1 MKTVLYECRSQV
13 VASGTGIATYAHT
26 LAQVAREIGYR
37 AEALADVLT
46 PIDGA
51 DPLLAEILMSNAEV
65 LANRRTPGRILREL
79 LDEVVGAPFGVRPVS
94 LKRTGIVVAN
104 GSDPFAGFST
114 IHAVRRLF
122 NVAHAHFLRY
132 RRALRVTLENAPS
145 LFHATH
151 PTPIRVNGCPN
162 LYTVHDIVPMRL
174 PYATLDNKRNFMR
187 IVSHLAATADHIVTV
202 SEYSRKELLQFFKM
216 DEGRITN
223 TYQGITFPPES
234 LARSDDEVAD
244 EVDTLFQVAKGE
256 YFLFYGALEP
266 KKNVSRLIDAYA
278 ASRTQRPLLIAGGLG
293 WQYASDLEKIE
304 DERFRVWRID
314 GNTITMERR
323 VRRLPY
329 VPRDQLISLIRG
341 ARAVLF
347 PSIYEGF
354 GLPVLEAMQLGTP
367 VMTSNVASLPEVAGD
382 AALLVDPYDV
392 ADMARAIRTL
402 DKDEALCR
410 ELACRGL
417 RRAELF
423 SPAQYATRI
432 AELYR
437 RLV

>member
-1 MKTVLYECRSQV
+1 MKTVLYECRSHV
-13 VASGTGIATYAHT
+13 LASGTGIATYAQM
-26 LAQVAREIGYR
+26 LAKAARATGYH
-37 AEALADVLT
+37 AEGLVDVHT
-46 PIDGA
+46 PIDRA
-51 DPLLAEILMSNAEV
+51 NPLLTEILMSNAEV
-65 LANRRTPGRILREL
+65 LKKRRTPVRILQ
-79 LDEVVGAPFGVRPVS
+79 DKIDDVVGAPFGVRPVT
-94 LKRTGIVVAN
+94 LKHTGVVV
-104 GSDPFAGFST
+104 GDRHDPFAAFAS
-114 IHAVRRLF
+114 IHVARRLF
-122 NVAHAHFLRY
+122 NVAHTHFLRY
-132 RRALRVTLENAPS
+132 RRAVRVAMDVTPS

-151 PTPIRVNGCPN
+151 PTPIRVRGCPN
-162 LYTVHDIVPMRL
+162 AYTIHDIVPLRL
-174 PYATLDNKRNFMR
+174 PYATMDNKRNFMR
-187 IVSHLAATADHIVTV
+187 IVSHLAATAEHIVTV
-202 SEYSRKELLQFFKM
+202 SEYSKKELVTFFNI
-216 DEGRITN
+216 DERRITN
-223 TYQGITFPPES
+223 TYQAITFPPES
-234 LARSDDEVAD
+234 LAKSDDDVAD
-244 EVDTLFQVAKGE
+244 EVDTLFQVTKGE

-293 WQYASDLEKIE
+293 WQYAGDVEKIE

-354 GLPVLEAMQLGTP
+354 GLPVLEAMQLGAP
-367 VMTSNVASLPEVAGD
+367 VMTSNVASLPEIAGD
-382 AALLVDPYDV
+382 AALLVDPYDI
-392 ADMARAIRTL
+392 AAMGRAIRTL
-402 DKDEALCR
+402 DRDEALCR
-410 ELACRGL
+410 ELASRGV
-417 RRAELF
+417 RRAEQF